1 MPEEGEEKSIKV
13 KDDEDK
19 DDDKE
24 DFKDEKI
31 VEQDPMLGFYE

>member
-24 DFKDEKI
+24 DFKDEEI